1 MKRPGGILRYNIEK
15 MKENGAPE
23 DAINQYLAE
32 NDSSIE
38 QIIGFP
44 KPNENELNR
53 MLESERN
60 GSWGKTQKELESR
73 MSDFNE
79 RKESREKVMRGLE
92 TALGTA
98 RSFGQGLFLGFGDEI
113 ESGILGKPVEEI
125 RNEQKQFDKEHPVIS
140 MGSSIV
146 GGLVNPIGRVTKTPA
161 TLGGRVLQGAGI
173 GGSVG
178 ALYGL
183 GSGEGGL
190 ENRLKNALISG
201 GTGAVIGGAIPAAV
215 EGIKK
220 GTSALLGMTT
230 GTGQKAVQQAYDAGQ
245 RGSKKF
251 VDNMR
256 GKVSE
261 TQVVDDL
268 QKAVDDMKTKA
279 GQALSSGKQKIGE
292 KAVDFNAI
300 SKAIDKI
307 EDELRYK
314 GVDVNSESRLKMIN
328 EVRGWLNQFAKNPDA
343 MTVNG
348 ADALKQA
355 IGQLSAQRG
364 TPEYALRTR
373 LYNAVKDQ
381 ISKSAPEYQKL
392 MDAFSDV
399 ASVVGDAGKELSLK
413 KGSNVY
419 TTLGK
424 LQSSIRNDAGTRYG
438 ARSEALNK
446 LGGKFVQDATDA
458 IAGQSFNTITPRG
471 LTGKLLSGLSGG
483 FGVSSLLTG
492 QGLGAL
498 LTLPAFSPRLVG
510 EASYLAGRASNL
522 APTQNTILKAILAGK
537 E

>member
-1 MKRPGGILRYNIEK
+1 MKPWEK
-15 MKENGAPE
+15 NYTVAK
-23 DAINQYLAE
+23 
-32 NDSSIE
+32 
-38 QIIGFP
+38 P
-44 KPNENELNR
+44 KP
-53 MLESERN
+53 
-60 GSWGKTQKELESR
+60 W
-73 MSDFNE
+73 
-79 RKESREKVMRGLE
+79 EKGYTTE
-92 TALGTA
+92 KDNIATGALKQ
-98 RSFGQGLFLGFGDEI
+98 FGQGLALGFGDEI
-113 ESGILGKPVEEI
+113 TSQGRALGRNIKEQGVYNPFLSDKTADEYRKEIDSVYEEELADE
-125 RNEQKQFDKEHPVIS
+125 RQRMKEFEKEHPVIS
-140 MGSSIV
+140 IGASV
-146 GGLVNPIGRVTKTPA
+146 AGGLLNPIGRGLKTPA
-161 TLGGRVLQGAGI
+161 TWKGKVLQGAGI

-183 GSGEGGL
+183 GTGEGGI

-201 GTGAVIGGAIPAAV
+201 GTGAVVGGVVPGAI

-230 GTGQKAVQQAYDAGQ
+230 GTGQKAVEQAYSAGQ

-268 QKAVDDMKTKA
+268 QKAVDDMKSKA

-300 SKAIDKI
+300 GKAIDEI

-343 MTVNG
+343 MTVSG

-399 ASVVGDAGKELSLK
+399 ASVVGEAGKELSLK
-413 KGSNVY
+413 KGGNVY
-419 TTLGK
+419 TALGK
-424 LQSSIRNDAGTRYG
+424 LQSSVRNDAGTRYG

-446 LGGKFVQDATDA
+446 LGSKLAEDVSDAV
-458 IAGQSFNTITPRG
+458 AGQSFNTITPRG

-483 FGVSSLLTG
+483 IGASSFLTG

-522 APTQNTILKAILAGK
+522 APTQNALLKAILVGK